1 MRRYGLTRSRGP
13 GQQQREPPSQVMPA
27 GTTCACWLGKI
38 ETMTELRLVVDL
50 PSGTLDTP
58 EERTAIVAEAL
69 AERAD
74 ELALDL
80 HAVTGEASL
89 SGSGVALLD
98 DTRVETCTANVRS
111 VLAAMVAETDFDPA
125 SATHTGVVQARRKMA
140 LSSLIEFHRIA
151 FRRLWDVVANEA
163 AKHAEIDGEALHSL
177 TMKLHAAEDLF
188 MSAMVAGY
196 REEQRQQLLSET
208 SHRARMIDSL

>member
-1 MRRYGLTRSRGP
+1 M
-13 GQQQREPPSQVMPA
+13 
-27 GTTCACWLGKI
+27 CWLGKI

-50 PSGTLDTP
+50 PSGTLDSP

-98 DTRVETCTANVRS
+98 DTRVETARPTSGRFWQRWWLRRISTRHRQHTPAWFR
-111 VLAAMVAETDFDPA
+111 LAERWRC
-125 SATHTGVVQARRKMA
+125 RR
-140 LSSLIEFHRIA
+140 
-151 FRRLWDVVANEA
+151 
-163 AKHAEIDGEALHSL
+163 
-177 TMKLHAAEDLF
+177 
-188 MSAMVAGY
+188 
-196 REEQRQQLLSET
+196 
-208 SHRARMIDSL
+208 